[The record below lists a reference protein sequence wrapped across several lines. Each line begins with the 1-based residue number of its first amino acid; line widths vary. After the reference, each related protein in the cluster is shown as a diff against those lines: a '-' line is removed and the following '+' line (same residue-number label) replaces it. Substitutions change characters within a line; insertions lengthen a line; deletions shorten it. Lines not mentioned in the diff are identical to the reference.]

1 MSRFLGLSKEECIAL
16 EKIEIERPLVC
27 PDCIPD
33 LSAPKIDWL
42 SRDKPY
48 FDPKTCEY
56 IINYL
61 APKKVQ
67 GLEVTLNEY
76 VMLVKPLGARILLK
90 HFNKQSMEDM
100 ENPTSDNYKKI
111 KTSRRNVVVDRSNLI
126 RIRISIDA
134 VDFNKVPDRV
144 VDPNEDTPPDNTV
157 SELPTEIIIDDTT
170 STFWLAL
177 LLSEAMR

>member
-1 MSRFLGLSKEECIAL
+1 MSKFLGLSKENCEVLVA
-16 EKIEIERPLVC
+16 EEPVFPLVC

-33 LSAPKIDWL
+33 LTAPNIDWL
-42 SRDKPY
+42 SQDKPY

-100 ENPTSDNYKKI
+100 GNPTSDNYKKI

-134 VDFNKVPDRV
+134 VDFNKIPDRIR
-144 VDPNEDTPPDNTV
+144 DPNEETPPNNT
-157 SELPTEIIIDDTT
+157 ELNLPSVFTIFE
-170 STFWLAL
+170 SAVGLVA
-177 LLSEAMR
+177 